1 VSSWRIKKKL
11 AAVTLGFIT
20 LGGSGVVARQVEPN
34 YWQYES
40 VVASTQEQPSQPPAS
55 DLD

>member
-1 VSSWRIKKKL
+1 MSSQRIKKKL

-20 LGGSGVVARQVEPN
+20 LGGSGVVAKQDNPD
-34 YWQYES
+34 YWHYERA
-40 VVASTQEQPSQPPAS
+40 VASTQEQPLQPPAS